1 MHVRMVFLLASIPCV
16 VAAGIENNGRGA
28 RPISLGN
35 AYVAIA
41 DNSWATWYNP
51 AGLAKVSTLEAAA
64 FVVPDQFGLKE
75 LRTTSA
81 SFAIPLGVAT
91 AGCIAEQFGFNLYR
105 ETSFALGLGTR
116 VADGCCL
123 GVAINLCR
131 VAIERYGSAAS
142 ATIDLGVLAD
152 VQDDLHAGFA
162 WKNVTAATVGGAR
175 DELPQIVSIGLGYD
189 FTPSSLLTAELEKDI
204 RFPFSA
210 KIGFEQKV
218 LSAISFRFG
227 VSNHPDKFTL
237 GFGAWYAGL
246 QFLYAGYS
254 HPQLGWTHQFELSVQ
269 LSP

>member
-1 MHVRMVFLLASIPCV
+1 MHARMVFLLASIPCV

-64 FVVPDQFGLKE
+64 FVVPEQFGLKE

-81 SFAIPLGVAT
+81 SFAIPLGVVT

-131 VAIERYGSAAS
+131 VAIERYGVLRGGWLALRR
-142 ATIDLGVLAD
+142 IGKCHPWHPGGVDPVPLVRGQMTED
-152 VQDDLHAGFA
+152 RGQ
-162 WKNVTAATVGGAR
+162 K
-175 DELPQIVSIGLGYD
+175 
-189 FTPSSLLTAELEKDI
+189 AEE
-204 RFPFSA
+204 RFC
-210 KIGFEQKV
+210 G
-218 LSAISFRFG
+218 
-227 VSNHPDKFTL
+227 
-237 GFGAWYAGL
+237 
-246 QFLYAGYS
+246 
-254 HPQLGWTHQFELSVQ
+254 
-269 LSP
+269 